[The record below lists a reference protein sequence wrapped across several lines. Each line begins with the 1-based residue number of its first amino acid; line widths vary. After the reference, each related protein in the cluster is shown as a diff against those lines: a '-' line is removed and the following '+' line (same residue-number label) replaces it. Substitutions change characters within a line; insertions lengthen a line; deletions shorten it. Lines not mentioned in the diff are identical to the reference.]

1 MKKPKENCRRMG
13 KLLNAYYDEELSPR
27 AAEECTRHLR
37 SCPRCR
43 RLSRDYRAISRDL
56 AGMAEE
62 EREGR
67 EVSLWPGIR
76 ERLREESQAG
86 RSFQSGRRFSLVL
99 RPAWVGLGLSAAAA
113 LILFFSGVFTK
124 ERLPTNYCR
133 IESISTPEH
142 NLMIHR
148 GQSDGLTIIW
158 LSE

>member
-1 MKKPKENCRRMG
+1 MKKPEETCREMG
-13 KLLNAYYDEELSPR
+13 KLLDAYYDGELPPR
-27 AAEECTRHLR
+27 AAEECERHLQ

-43 RLSRDYRAISRDL
+43 RLSRDYRVISLDL
-56 AGMAEE
+56 AGMAG
-62 EREGR
+62 EGG

-86 RSFQSGRRFSLVL
+86 RPLESGKSFSLVL

-113 LILFFSGVFTK
+113 LILFFSGVFTGEK
-124 ERLPTNYCR
+124 LPANYCR